1 MVGRFSGAAKK
12 EEDTKLESSSKKRIA
27 HVPLAKTAGSSGTG
41 KPIPKRPMPLDNGTK
56 VPNAIRQ
63 KYLNLIIDECLK
75 ANPEHEEAY
84 QRAQTEEQTIYKR
97 SPSKISYVNLAA
109 IAIKRIRDSI
119 KANS

>member
-1 MVGRFSGAAKK
+1 MVNRFAGAPKK
-12 EEDTKLESSSKKRIA
+12 EEETKIESSSRKRIA
-27 HVPLAKTAGSSGTG
+27 HVPSAKATGSSG
-41 KPIPKRPMPLDNGTK
+41 KPAPKRPMPLDNGTK

-84 QRAQTEEQTIYKR
+84 RRALAEEQTIYRR
-97 SPSKISYVNLAA
+97 SPSKISYINLAA

>member
-1 MVGRFSGAAKK
+1 MLGRFSGATK
-12 EEDTKLESSSKKRIA
+12 EETKIESSSKKRIA
-27 HVPLAKTAGSSGTG
+27 HVPLAKTAGSTSGG
-41 KPIPKRPMPLDNGTK
+41 KPVPKRPMPLDGGTK
-56 VPNAIRQ
+56 VPNTIRQ

-84 QRAQTEEQTIYKR
+84 ERALTEEQKIYKR
-97 SPSKISYVNLAA
+97 SPSKNSYINLAA